1 MNVAGVAIRLSWS
14 VLPSTGRV
22 RADPE
27 VARIFRWIFRWIFRA
42 RHVGGSPSNRIAEN
56 LSGDVAT
63 FPIHSVD
70 FGIFNE
76 WRHLVT
82 KCSKFVNELSELMR
96 LVT

>member
-27 VARIFRWIFRWIFRA
+27 VARIFRWIFRA
-42 RHVGGSPSNRIAEN
+42 RHVDGSPSNRIAEN
-56 LSGDVAT
+56 PSGDVAT
-63 FPIHSVD
+63 FPIHSVH

-82 KCSKFVNELSELMR
+82 KCSKFSNELSDLMR